1 MKYLKKY
8 KVFESDIPIEFW
20 WQNNYKDLIEYANS
34 LQYEDWLDYFSEEE
48 DVEDLLQGILEL
60 TGKHKARLLM
70 DIETIEKLDN
80 ILKNFKNEDI

>member
-1 MKYLKKY
+1 VKYLKKY